1 MSVNLVI
8 QLGHLSRDPEINSTK
23 AGTSVVNCCIATN
36 RQVPKGDGFVDEP
49 TYVEFTM
56 WGKRAEAFAKYH
68 KKGSRAYLEGRLTT
82 ETWVDRVSGQPRSRL
97 KMTAEKWEFVDGS
110 TGQRRDPGIESEP
123 QPQIEETPF

>member
-8 QLGHLSRDPEINSTK
+8 QLGHLSRDPELRSTQ
-23 AGTSVVNCCIATN
+23 AGTPVLNGSIATN
-36 RQVPKGDGFVDEP
+36 RSVPKGEKFDEEV

-68 KKGSRAYLEGRLTT
+68 KKGSRAYLEGRLTL
-82 ETWVDRVSGQPRSRL
+82 ETWTDRVSGKERSRL
-97 KMTAEKWEFVDGS
+97 KMTAEKWEFMDGA

-123 QPQIEETPF
+123 QPPIEETPF